1 MPKYNL
7 EEYVA
12 PFWKGNLMRYET
24 VFFVGETDA
33 ARLLYAPK
41 GKVKVYNYGLQTEYA
56 EGADYVMDGD
66 VIRRVKGGNLP
77 YMAEEDYFLPSFERF
92 EIRVNENA
100 IPAGMSAPRFF
111 RYGEAETFTKAQI
124 AVVYEYDERE
134 NLPAPTGKKE
144 RFSRFLEKRQRGE
157 DTAVLFYGDS
167 ITTGCNSSGLPQGGE
182 VAPFAESFPEM
193 VTKTLGK
200 NVKLINTAV
209 GGWSVQN
216 GWDAVDERV
225 KAHQADVFV
234 LAFGM
239 NNGWTSPEEF
249 QEVTEKI
256 VLAYREKNPDGEVV
270 LVSTTLPNTDSN
282 WVGNQPAFAKTLYE
296 LEEKYPFCAV
306 ADMTAFHRA
315 LLAKKRY
322 RDMTGNNVNHP
333 NDFLA
338 RAYAQVILQT
348 ILG

>member
-1 MPKYNL
+1 MPKYCL
-7 EEYVA
+7 EEYVV

-24 VFFVGETDA
+24 VFFVGETDE
-33 ARLLYAPK
+33 ARLLYTPT
-41 GKVKVYNYGLQTEYA
+41 GGVKVYDYALQKEYVA
-56 EGADYVMDGD
+56 GVDYAIDGD
-66 VIRRVKGGNLP
+66 KIRRLKGGNLP
-77 YMAEEDYFLPSFERF
+77 FMAQDDYFWTSFERF

-111 RYGEAETFTKAQI
+111 AYGESDVFTSAQI
-124 AVVYEYDERE
+124 AVVYEYDEKE

-144 RFSRFLEKRQRGE
+144 RFSRFLGKLQRGE
-157 DTAVLFYGDS
+157 DTTVLFYGDS
-167 ITTGCNSSGLPQGGE
+167 ITTGCNSSGMPQGGE
-182 VAPFAESFPEM
+182 VPPYAESFPTM

-200 NVKLINTAV
+200 NVQLINTAV

-216 GWDAVDERV
+216 GLEAVDERV
-225 KAHQADVFV
+225 KAYKADVFV

-249 QEVTEKI
+249 QAVTEDI
-256 VLAYREKNPDGEVV
+256 VKAYRETNPDGEVV

-296 LEEKYPFCAV
+296 LEEKYSFCAV
-306 ADMTAFHRA
+306 ADMTAFHQA